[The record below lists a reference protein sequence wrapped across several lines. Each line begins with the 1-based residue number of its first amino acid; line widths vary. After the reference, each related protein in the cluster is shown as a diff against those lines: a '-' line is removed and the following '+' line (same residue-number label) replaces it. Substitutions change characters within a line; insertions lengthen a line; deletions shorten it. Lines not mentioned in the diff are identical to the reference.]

1 MAKSK
6 KLIPRNTRRT
16 VNDLIDQGVRINQIP
31 AGSNLMNT
39 SVTDECA
46 KFMPNANNIRTIC
59 KGDAYIVLGA
69 DMPSNF
75 LSGFGGKGAKSPT
88 IDLVVGRMSSIND
101 GDGPEPGQKVGNSF
115 FTDAARI
122 YISQLTKVDKNF
134 GIANEYKLFGRPDE
148 AIVGSAISIKADSV
162 RLIGREGVKIVTGK
176 ADGVKLGPDG
186 ELNSRGGKIKTPAPP
201 IWLLAGNNIS
211 RRKIPGGKFLAA
223 SSVNTLQPVVL
234 GENTV
239 DCIRELGDLVDELA
253 NIVQNMSL
261 LQQSLN
267 TVLGVT
273 PLAHHATAVGATTP
287 FTLQSVITSLHMTRA
302 SIAMWELNYVSK
314 RSKGYKYICSENVM
328 TT

>member
-1 MAKSK
+1 MAKFK
-6 KLIPRNTRRT
+6 KIISSGYTT
-16 VNDLIDQGVRINQIP
+16 TNDLIEKGVRVNQIP

-46 KFMPNANNIRTIC
+46 KFAPNAGNIRTIC

-69 DMPSNF
+69 DMPGNF

-101 GDGPEPGQKVGNSF
+101 GDGPAPGQKVGNSF
-115 FTDAARI
+115 STDAARI
-122 YISQLTKVDKNF
+122 YISQLTAVDKNF
-134 GIANEYKLFGRPDE
+134 GIANQFNLFGRPDE
-148 AIVGSAISIKADSV
+148 APPGSAIGIKADSV
-162 RLIGREGVKIVTGK
+162 RIIGREGIKIVTGK
-176 ADGVKLGPDG
+176 ANGIKLGPDG

-201 IWLLAGNNIS
+201 IWLLAGNNITP
-211 RRKIPGGKFLAA
+211 RKIPGGKFLQ
-223 SSVNTLQPVVL
+223 SQKVNTLQPVVL
-234 GENTV
+234 GENTT

-253 NIVQNMSL
+253 NILQNFSL

-287 FTLQSVITSLHMTRA
+287 ITLQTVITSLHLHRA
-302 SIAMWELNYVSK
+302 TLAMWELNYVNPSAP
-314 RSKGYKYICSENVM
+314 GYKYICSENVK